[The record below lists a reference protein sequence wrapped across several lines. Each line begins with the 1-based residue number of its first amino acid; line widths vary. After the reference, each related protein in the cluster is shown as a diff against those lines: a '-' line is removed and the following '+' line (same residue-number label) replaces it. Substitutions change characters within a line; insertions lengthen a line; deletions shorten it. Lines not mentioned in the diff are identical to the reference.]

1 MIEFVALL
9 VVITFAY
16 LLYLF
21 VAICYGLIYWT
32 VIGIAIA
39 IGVARKRW
47 RDAYDGTS
55 GNSQERRR
63 VRRADTR

>member
-1 MIEFVALL
+1 MIEFIALL
-9 VVITFAY
+9 IVITFVY

-21 VAICYGLIYWT
+21 VAVCCGLIYLT
-32 VIGIAIA
+32 VVGIAIA

-55 GNSQERRR
+55 RNSQERRR